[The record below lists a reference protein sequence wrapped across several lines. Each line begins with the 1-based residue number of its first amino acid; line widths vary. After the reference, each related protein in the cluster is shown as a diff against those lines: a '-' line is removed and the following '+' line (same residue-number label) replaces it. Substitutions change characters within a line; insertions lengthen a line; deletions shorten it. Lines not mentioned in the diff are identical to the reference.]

1 MNRPC
6 VGGSH
11 RHGASRSRSVRC
23 RQPRGPRR
31 VHDELRRDSD
41 RTALSR
47 PLERRPA
54 TLASDAADLRRVQED
69 RAGGGG
75 VMCQRLVEIRPIPVR
90 VCDLVVGTCRDEQ
103 LALVPL
109 VVFERLVETMEEERE
124 AAFQPGPD
132 ARVGPLPRS
141 PFRERPDSRQI
152 VPVRQIPRGAD
163 WRVAWTIRR
172 LRTGDAAPVPPARPG
187 DSAAAARVRP
197 ASRQIP
203 SRRPR
208 RRRRWSR
215 PARLS

>member
-1 MNRPC
+1 M
-6 VGGSH
+6 
-11 RHGASRSRSVRC
+11 RC
-23 RQPRGPRR
+23 RTAARSGR

-41 RTALSR
+41 RTALAR

-54 TLASDAADLRRVQED
+54 ALASDAADLRRVQED

-124 AAFQPGPD
+124 AAFQPGT
-132 ARVGPLPRS
+132 RRS
-141 PFRERPDSRQI
+141 GGSAATCPISRT
-152 VPVRQIPRGAD
+152 PGFEADRTCRQIPRGAD

-172 LRTGDAAPVPPARPG
+172 LRTGDAGPVRPARPG

-215 PARLS
+215 PARLSWCGRPAVSASR